1 MSSQIYLQK
10 YNGGKNFHSQKWWE
24 LLEGSKLYI
33 SNELGRH
40 YKGSFNEDKDCHR

>member
-1 MSSQIYLQK
+1 ME
-10 YNGGKNFHSQKWWE
+10 GKIFTLKKWWE

-33 SNELGRH
+33 NKELGRR